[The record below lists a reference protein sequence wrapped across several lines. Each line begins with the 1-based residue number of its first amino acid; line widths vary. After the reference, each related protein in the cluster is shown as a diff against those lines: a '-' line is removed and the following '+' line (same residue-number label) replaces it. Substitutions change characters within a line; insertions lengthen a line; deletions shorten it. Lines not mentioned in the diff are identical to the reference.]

1 MTPELSTILAATI
14 AAMMIIYQLGRQHRN
29 ELARE
34 ENATRSKLKLEIYQE
49 FSPFLSNSLEAFVE
63 TGGYARSSPL
73 HAAMFATQISIGW
86 SPMPIPDRAKVF
98 QDLHFKAVNSMTDLI
113 IQLEKY
119 FIVCP
124 RLEIFRLAFGCAL
137 HDLGSRFDKLHT
149 FMIQHYP
156 VDVGDTGAVN
166 FVKAFDSQ
174 LLQEQQSL
182 CLAYANAEMDINT
195 YLSDLRNELQTLLLG
210 ELFPGNRLPKR
221 IPIDPA
227 FKVISL
233 EPEAIGQLQE
243 YFLNQT
249 EWGKQSKKY
258 EMDAHIRFQNSTG
271 K

>member
-1 MTPELSTILAATI
+1 MTPEISTILAATI
-14 AAMMIIYQLGRQHRN
+14 AALMIIFQLGRQHRN
-29 ELARE
+29 ELARQ

-49 FSPFLSNSLEAFVE
+49 FSPFLSNSMEALVE

-73 HAAMFATQISIGW
+73 HASMFATQVSMGWNPLPIS
-86 SPMPIPDRAKVF
+86 DRAKVF
-98 QDLHFKAVNSMTDLI
+98 LDLHYKAVNSMTDLI

-137 HDLGSRFDKLHT
+137 HELGFKFDKLHT

-156 VDVGDTGAVN
+156 VDAGDTGTVN
-166 FVKAFDSQ
+166 FVKVFNPQ

-182 CLAYANAEMDINT
+182 CFTYADAEMDFNT

-221 IPIDPA
+221 VPIDPA
-227 FKVISL
+227 MKVISL
-233 EPEAIGQLQE
+233 EPEAVNHLQE
-243 YFLNQT
+243 HFLNKT
-249 EWGKQSKKY
+249 EWGKQAKKT
-258 EMDAHIRFQNSTG
+258 EAEVQKHFHSLVD

>member
-29 ELARE
+29 ELTRQ

-49 FSPFLSNSLEAFVE
+49 FSPFLSNSMEALVE

-73 HAAMFATQISIGW
+73 HASMFATQVSMGWNPLPIS
-86 SPMPIPDRAKVF
+86 DRAKVF
-98 QDLHFKAVNSMTDLI
+98 LDLHYKAVNSMTDLI

-137 HDLGSRFDKLHT
+137 HELGSRFDKLHT

-156 VDVGDTGAVN
+156 INVGDTGTVN
-166 FVKAFDSQ
+166 FVKVFDSQ

-210 ELFPGNRLPKR
+210 ELFSGNRLPKR

-258 EMDAHIRFQNSTG
+258 EMDAHMRFQNSTG